1 MYIKG
6 VPEGEKREKSV
17 KNVCDEIMMEKF
29 VNLDKETDIQLQ
41 EAQRVPTKMNPN
53 RPTPRHIIIK
63 MEKVKNK

>member
-63 MEKVKNK
+63 NGKS